1 MHRLINSVG
10 DLTFLRDREGLEI
23 TLATVLYDLLG
34 AGRVVLWRVSAS
46 SQGPRLR
53 QRAAIEAE
61 QRVALSETHTPTAE
75 LPLLDSQP
83 HLKACFDAR
92 AAYRVLTAGGRW
104 THVFP
109 LASDREVIGLL
120 EVDHGEPLREE
131 HERLVSGMLRVY
143 RNHLAVLDYSEH
155 DELTGLLNR
164 KTFEGYFN
172 RMVAVDPVA
181 PTGLTGFDWR
191 GARRPPNSDQH
202 PWIAVIDI
210 DFFKR
215 INDRFGHLYGDEVLL
230 LLARLMRGN
239 FRETDRLFRFG
250 GEEFVVVLGHTE
262 REFAGKV
269 MERFRKVVEAYRFP
283 QLEGVTVSIG
293 FTCARGVS
301 SSTAFERAD
310 EALYIAKKTGRNQ
323 VRCFETLV
331 EEGVLKHKAAA
342 ESEVELF

>member
-23 TLATVLYDLLG
+23 TLASVLYDLLE

-92 AAYRVLTAGGRW
+92 AAYRVQTADGRW

-120 EVDHGEPLREE
+120 EVDHGAPLKEE
-131 HERLVSGMLRVY
+131 QERLVSGMLRVY

-172 RMVAVDPVA
+172 RMVAVDPVV
-181 PTGLTGFDWR
+181 PTGLAGFDWR

-310 EALYIAKKTGRNQ
+310 EALYIAKKQGRNQ